1 MYSHF
6 KTAQLTTLQI
16 DFYFPLFNCRF
27 YQLITSDIC
36 RTEYFWCW
44 ILYSGNFGIQRQKL
58 GKTITKLG
66 AWEYILPIFFMIII
80 SFFFVS
86 SLCFSLHDL
95 YRFLPF
101 SSFLSY
107 FLTIDQ
113 IIYSCHELNF
123 GNVCSLTVIR
133 YEEMTSRFFD
143 FFNGASVFSCLSY

>member
-1 MYSHF
+1 MLES
-6 KTAQLTTLQI
+6 I
-16 DFYFPLFNCRF
+16 SCLFF
-27 YQLITSDIC
+27 SWLL
-36 RTEYFWCW
+36 F
-44 ILYSGNFGIQRQKL
+44 L
-58 GKTITKLG
+58 
-66 AWEYILPIFFMIII
+66 
-80 SFFFVS
+80 FFFVS

-133 YEEMTSRFFD
+133 YEEMTSLVFFFLMEPQ
-143 FFNGASVFSCLSY
+143 FFLASLINVSLIFELMAINSWYLYFRSDIVSKSFCSVNCIKLVHHVLFFFQRMNSLYHMSCELYL

>member
-1 MYSHF
+1 
-6 KTAQLTTLQI
+6 
-16 DFYFPLFNCRF
+16 
-27 YQLITSDIC
+27 
-36 RTEYFWCW
+36 
-44 ILYSGNFGIQRQKL
+44 
-58 GKTITKLG
+58 
-66 AWEYILPIFFMIII
+66 MIII

-95 YRFLPF
+95 YLFLPF

-133 YEEMTSRFFD
+133 YEEMTSRFF
-143 FFNGASVFSCLSY
+143 FFLMEPQFFLASLINVSLIFELMAINSWYLYFRSDIVSKSFCSVNCIKLVHHVLFFFQRMNSLYHMSCELYL

>member
-1 MYSHF
+1 
-6 KTAQLTTLQI
+6 
-16 DFYFPLFNCRF
+16 
-27 YQLITSDIC
+27 
-36 RTEYFWCW
+36 
-44 ILYSGNFGIQRQKL
+44 
-58 GKTITKLG
+58 
-66 AWEYILPIFFMIII
+66 MIII

-133 YEEMTSRFFD
+133 YEEMASLVFF
-143 FFNGASVFSCLSY
+143 FFLMEPQFFLASLINVSLIFELMAINSWYLYFRSDIVSKSFCSVNCIKLVHHVLFFFQRMNSLYHMSCELYL

>member
-1 MYSHF
+1 
-6 KTAQLTTLQI
+6 
-16 DFYFPLFNCRF
+16 
-27 YQLITSDIC
+27 
-36 RTEYFWCW
+36 
-44 ILYSGNFGIQRQKL
+44 
-58 GKTITKLG
+58 
-66 AWEYILPIFFMIII
+66 MIII

-133 YEEMTSRFFD
+133 YEEMTSRFF
-143 FFNGASVFSCLSY
+143 FFLMEPQFFLASLINVSLIFELMAINSWYLYFRSDIVSKSFCSVNCIKLVHHVLFFFQRWTVFIICHVSCIYNIKSIKKTIV